1 VPTDLHRARRVLGVG
16 ITATWAEVRSA
27 YRERIAAAHPDR
39 AGGSTARAAE
49 LNDAYSA
56 LALARRAGRLDPP
69 AGGARPS
76 TTAPERPAAA
86 PEPRDPVGVPPE
98 VLEGD
103 TIHLPVPADEAFAR
117 LVEACH
123 RIGDVTYVDRSC
135 AILEA
140 LVRIEGEGTCSLV
153 ISLQGRASGTDAFC
167 TLESIERVASP
178 PVTGVVEA
186 LAAALADAR

>member
-1 VPTDLHRARRVLGVG
+1 MPTDLLEARRALGVSV
-16 ITATWAEVRSA
+16 TATWAEVRAA

-39 AGGSTARAAE
+39 AGGSTAHAAE
-49 LNDAYSA
+49 LNDAYT
-56 LALARRAGRLDPP
+56 ALARARRADRLDPG

-76 TTAPERPAAA
+76 TTAPEQPAAA
-86 PEPRDPVGVPPE
+86 PASRDRVGVPPE

-103 TIHLPVPADEAFAR
+103 TIHLPVPPEEAFAR

-140 LVRIEGEGTCSLV
+140 LVRIEGEGVCSLV

-178 PVTGVVEA
+178 PVAGVV
-186 LAAALADAR
+186 AALADALRDAR